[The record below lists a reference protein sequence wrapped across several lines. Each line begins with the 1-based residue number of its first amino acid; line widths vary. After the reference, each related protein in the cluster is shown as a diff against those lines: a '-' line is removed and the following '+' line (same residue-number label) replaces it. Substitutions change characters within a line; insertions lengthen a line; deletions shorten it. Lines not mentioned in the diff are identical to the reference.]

1 MKNQT
6 LQGQVEEN
14 LQKKGVV
21 MMGHYVDSFKA
32 QMRDFD
38 GTLPEISV
46 LFENRESL
54 GRAIGILIA
63 NANLAASSM
72 AREGS
77 RKREMIADKYG
88 LQDVILMIQ
97 EGRHLLLKKSYGLPD
112 LGVGVLEDSLRI
124 DFKPGDEWND
134 EQITRLADV
143 LRKLRERSGAKEIY
157 LDEMQEHF
165 SEESLTGFQ
174 ELVSE

>member
-1 MKNQT
+1 
-6 LQGQVEEN
+6 
-14 LQKKGVV
+14 
-21 MMGHYVDSFKA
+21 MMGQYVDSFKA

-77 RKREMIADKYG
+77 RKRELISDKYG

-165 SEESLTGFQ
+165 NEDSLTGFQ